1 MAYAIHI
8 FNKAVTM
15 TQQINSYLEL
25 KITLENKIKYDI
37 VTLGDIAALNAVN
50 SALVDLLLQ
59 QAKVG

>member
-1 MAYAIHI
+1 MLE
-8 FNKAVTM
+8 
-15 TQQINSYLEL
+15 QINSYLEL
-25 KITLENKIKYDI
+25 KIDLENKIKYDV

>member
-1 MAYAIHI
+1 
-8 FNKAVTM
+8 M

-25 KITLENKIKYDI
+25 KIELENKIKSCNI
-37 VTLGDIAALNAVN
+37 VDMGDIQALNAVN